1 MSERKEPLRVILSD
15 RKTLAKV
22 KTTMLPLS
30 AKEVEDAIGALAT
43 ARSQMVP
50 AVPKDY
56 ADDHAALRH
65 QASSYYVAWDFLGDM
80 PSISFR
86 SPAFGWLKFLIP
98 ADQIPAM
105 CDALMEAKAMSDEA
119 KKRLPQ

>member
-1 MSERKEPLRVILSD
+1 MSDRKPALSVVLSD
-15 RKTLAKV
+15 KKTLAKV
-22 KTTMLPLS
+22 RTTMMPLS
-30 AKEVEDAIGALAT
+30 AKDIEDSIGVLAE
-43 ARSQMVP
+43 ARSQMSPPVP
-50 AVPKDY
+50 QEFS
-56 ADDHAALRH
+56 DDLAAQRH
-65 QASSYYVAWDFLGDM
+65 QASKYYVAWDFLGEM

-105 CDALMEAKAMSDEA
+105 CEALMEAKTMSDQA